1 MPIRLVVADPE
12 PIMLEGVERLLRT
25 LGDVEVAA
33 CCRRV
38 EETIAAVRHHRP
50 EVLVLEPRLSDAA
63 GATILVR
70 LERERLAPRIV
81 VFATA
86 LTAEEAIAV
95 LTHGVRGIVL
105 KDAPADDLVQC
116 VRRVHDGGEWIDPGT
131 YGRALD
137 ALLRRE
143 QELRAAGTRLTP
155 RELELVRM
163 VGAGLDT
170 RAIAQRL
177 AIREGTAKVHLHNI
191 YRKLKLRG
199 RVELMLYARA
209 RELS

>member
-12 PIMLEGVERLLRT
+12 PIILEGVDRLFRT
-25 LGDVEVAA
+25 LADVEVVA
-33 CCRRV
+33 CCRRI
-38 EETIAAVRHHRP
+38 EEAVAAVRVHRP
-50 EVLVLEPRLSDAA
+50 DVVILEPRMTDAA
-63 GATILVR
+63 GTAILGH
-70 LERERLAPRIV
+70 LQRERLASRV
-81 VFATA
+81 VIFSTA
-86 LTAEEAIAV
+86 LDAEEAIAA

-105 KDAPADDLVQC
+105 KDGPTDDLVQC
-116 VRRVHDGGEWIDPGT
+116 VRRVHEGGEWIDPGA

-137 ALLRRE
+137 ALVRRE
-143 QELRAAGTRLTP
+143 RQLRATGTRLTP

-170 RAIAQRL
+170 RAIARQL

>member
-12 PIMLEGVERLLRT
+12 PVILEGVDRLFRT
-25 LGDVEVAA
+25 LADVELVAR
-33 CCRRV
+33 CRRGEDV
-38 EETIAAVRHHRP
+38 IAAVRHHRP
-50 EVLVLEPRLSDAA
+50 DILILEPRLTDAT
-63 GATILVR
+63 GASVLAR
-70 LERERLAPRIV
+70 LRREKLALPV
-81 VFATA
+81 VVYSSPLDAD
-86 LTAEEAIAV
+86 EAITT
-95 LTHGVRGIVL
+95 LTHGARGIVL
-105 KDAPADDLVQC
+105 KGGRPQDLVEC
-116 VRRVHDGGEWIDPGT
+116 VRTVHAGGEWIDPGT

-143 QELRAAGTRLTP
+143 QELRGAGIRLTP

-191 YRKLKLRG
+191 YRKLRLRG

-209 RELS
+209 RQLQ